1 MTLTFLM
8 IIFYFL
14 VQVPSVQRWGVNK
27 LTAYFEEQWGANVK
41 IDGFR
46 LGFTE
51 MLAIEGLLMETP
63 QGDTL
68 IAIGELRC
76 SFNAHLMSLVMS
88 RLDLSSLYLKDVY
101 VNLIR
106 EDGVYNYQ
114 FIVDYFKT
122 GGSDGGKKPFRLKL
136 EEVSLVNVNFLMD
149 QKDKGFK
156 MRSSIPAGTMQLND
170 MSLPDAVFDFS
181 SIWINKPEIEISIS
195 EDTRD
200 IITQKDIVEVI
211 EDALESDTIEDPDFK
226 ILAERFLLDGG
237 NFRMYN
243 NTTYEFEDSQ
253 KDAFDD
259 NYIDLNDIHI
269 ELESVSVAEVDVA
282 AEICLIKFKTA
293 SGWELSRL
301 QAGQFRMNAQMIQL
315 EQFDLQTPT
324 SHLKD
329 ALTFRFRSFSDFS
342 EFEDKIMMDAR
353 LNESYLSMQDLFYFA
368 PQLKNNRFFIN
379 HNKDK
384 IVLSGRV
391 RGRVNNLRGEDLLI
405 TLPGNTTFSGEF
417 SGRDFST
424 PNETILNIEIEDLNT
439 NIQSIKQLIP
449 GLSLPENFNKLG
461 RIRFSGRFDGFY
473 EDFVT
478 FGTLQTDLGQI
489 KTDIQMN
496 IVEGTSKATY
506 RGKLEANNF
515 NLSKWIDNDEFGR
528 ISFKAEV
535 KNGTGLTLETVNAN
549 MVASVSS
556 LVFRKYEYKNIQF
569 IGSLKRNL
577 ISGKLNVKDEN
588 MDFTFDGTID
598 YLSEYPEFDF
608 VSEINNL
615 DLFALNLVNKPLTV
629 SGDIKSNIK
638 IRDISS
644 MHGTASLK
652 DVVISGGEKSFTVID
667 SLNIIASFIDQPY
680 KTFELYSDIL
690 DLSLLG
696 QYDFT
701 SIYPAITNILVRK
714 HPNFSTLLGIQ
725 DENANIQSNDFAFDL
740 HLKDSRNLL
749 ENFNIPI
756 GRIRDFKFNG
766 NFTNQLNS
774 SFQYEIN
781 QLVLPSFTMEN
792 VQIDSLLLVA
802 YGNDNSS
809 DLIFNFRH
817 GLIAGVEIVPLD
829 GNITLNNDT
838 LAFNFGSA
846 SIMKSFE
853 NLDINGK
860 FFMVDDKYHVSF
872 DFLEFEALNNR
883 WKIAEK
889 NFIQFS
895 DSSIYT
901 RNLRFS
907 NGDGMID
914 ISSTGNFGALIQG
927 NDIDIA
933 IFNKSLENTG
943 LKLIGDASFKAE
955 IDNIKTME
963 GLRIETGIRHFG
975 LNDLLL
981 GKLNAN
987 ATMNDTK
994 SNLIFNA
1001 DIGDIEK
1008 TLHLDGYYVLPG
1020 SDMAGKKYIYEMEA
1034 EFDHFPL
1041 KVSEFFLNDLIKDT
1055 EGTVLGK
1062 FTMKG
1067 DSLLREVG
1075 GEIRIVNAASRLAFL
1090 GTRYTID
1097 DAVVKINNTFI
1108 DLDSIILGDDLNNKA
1123 LLRGGMSHSLFDDIR
1138 MNLRISSPMFQVLNL
1153 QKGENDLFYGKA
1165 QGKIDVQI
1173 GGSFEETDITVVAE
1187 TGPNSVISIPLSSA
1201 KEAQEQNF
1209 IVFINREDG
1218 TQENNKVA
1226 SLKGLSLLMNV
1237 AITPDAELQ
1246 LIFDERTGDIIKG
1259 SGRGNI
1265 VMELPRNGDFQMNGE
1280 FEIEKGEYPF
1290 KALVVLDK
1298 AFSVKRGGTIIWY
1311 GDPLNAYIDLEA
1323 EYKGLRTSP
1332 YNFISDYIRGD
1343 ENITK
1348 EAKKPTD
1355 VDLALKLTGPLL
1367 QPAIQFDIQF
1377 PTLVGEL
1384 KNYADNKL
1392 RTISADPNE
1401 LNRVAI
1407 GLLAFRG
1414 FLPQASDLLS
1424 TSAISSTL
1432 SSTLTEWVTNQMRVY
1447 VNEYLLDTLS
1457 RNSFISGLDLDFGL
1471 ILNPDFADRDL
1482 QELPGLGQSQ
1492 FFIRPRFQLFDDRV
1506 LVDFGLNTIGNL
1518 DSETGGG
1525 FGGDINVEYAFGLAR
1540 RLRLRFYSQDQP
1552 AVFGRR
1558 TMFGTGLVYRREYD
1572 TFSDIFRFRR
1582 KTYTPAPAT
1591 IKTEE
1596 DPDVSGDK

>member
-1 MTLTFLM
+1 M
-8 IIFYFL
+8 ILLYFL

-27 LTAYFEEQWGANVK
+27 LTNYFEEQWGANVK

-63 QGDTL
+63 GGDTL
-68 IAIGELRC
+68 IAIGELRV
-76 SFNAHLMSLVMS
+76 SFNAHLMSLVMN

-101 VNLIR
+101 FNMVR

-114 FIVDYFKT
+114 FIIDYFKT
-122 GGSDGGKKPFRLKL
+122 GDSGGKKKPFRLKL
-136 EEVSLVNVNFLMD
+136 NEVSLVNVNFLLD
-149 QKDKGFK
+149 QKDKGFR
-156 MRSSIPAGTMQLND
+156 MRSTIPAGTMQLND
-170 MSLPDAVFDFS
+170 MSLPEATFDFS
-181 SIWINKPEIEISIS
+181 SIWINKPDVEISIT
-195 EDTRD
+195 EDTRPMITEED
-200 IITQKDIVEVI
+200 IIEVI
-211 EDALESDTIEDPDFK
+211 EEALESDIPEEPDFRVM
-226 ILAERFLLDGG
+226 AERFLLSGG
-237 NFRMYN
+237 KFRMHN
-243 NTTYEFEDSQ
+243 KKTYDWENRQ
-253 KDAFDD
+253 KDAFD
-259 NYIDLNDIHI
+259 NHYIDLNQVNI
-269 ELESVSVAEVDVA
+269 ELESVVVADINVEAV
-282 AEICLIKFKTA
+282 ICMINFKTE
-293 SGWELSRL
+293 SGFDLTRL
-301 QAGQFRMNAQMIQL
+301 QAGQFRMNSQMIQL
-315 EQFDLQTPT
+315 EQFDIQTPT

-329 ALTFRFRSFSDFS
+329 ALTFRFRSFKDFSDF
-342 EFEDKIMMDAR
+342 EGKIMMDAG
-353 LNESYLSMQDLFYFA
+353 LKDSYLSMQDLFYFA
-368 PQLKNNRFFIN
+368 PQLKSNRFFIN
-379 HNKDK
+379 HSKDK
-384 IVLSGRV
+384 IVLSGNV
-391 RGRVNNLRGEDLLI
+391 RGRVNNLRGNDLFMI
-405 TLPGNTTFSGEF
+405 LPGNTTFRGEF
-417 SGRDFST
+417 SGRDFTT
-424 PNETILNIEIEDLNT
+424 PSETILNINIEDLNT
-439 NIQSIKQLIP
+439 NIQSLKQLIP
-449 GLSLPENFNKLG
+449 GLSLPDNFNKLG

-478 FGTLQTDLGQI
+478 YGTLQTDLGQI
-489 KTDIQMN
+489 KTDIQLN
-496 IVEGTSKATY
+496 IVEGTSKASY
-506 RGKLEANNF
+506 RGKLEVNNF
-515 NLSKWIDNDEFGR
+515 NLSKWIDNEDFGR

-556 LVFRKYEYKNIQF
+556 LVFRKYDYKNIQF
-569 IGSLKRNL
+569 TGALKRNL
-577 ISGKLNVKDEN
+577 ISGKLNVNDEN

-615 DLFALNLVNKPLTV
+615 DLFALNLVNKPLIV
-629 SGDIKSNIK
+629 SGDIQSNIK

-644 MHGTASLK
+644 MDGTASLK

-667 SLNIIASFIDQPY
+667 SIYISASFIDQPF
-680 KTFELYSDIL
+680 KTFELSSDL
-690 DLSLLG
+690 VNLSLLG

-701 SIYPAITNILVRK
+701 SIYPAIVNILVKK
-714 HPNFSTLLGIQ
+714 HPNFSTLLGIK
-725 DENANIQSNDFAFDL
+725 DAPETIQSNDFAFDL
-740 HLKDSRNLL
+740 ELKDSRNIFDI
-749 ENFNIPI
+749 FNIPVD
-756 GRIRDFKFNG
+756 RIRDLRFNG
-766 NFTNQLNS
+766 SFINQNNS
-774 SFQYEIN
+774 AFQFEIN
-781 QLVLPSFTMEN
+781 QLVLPSFSMAN

-809 DLIFNFRH
+809 DLIFNFTH
-817 GLIAGVEIVPLD
+817 GVIAGVDIKPLD
-829 GNITLNNDT
+829 GNVTLNNDT

-846 SIMKSFE
+846 SVMKSFE

-860 FFMVDDKYHVSF
+860 FFMVGDKYHVSF
-872 DFLEFEALNNR
+872 DFLEFEGLNNR

-907 NGDGMID
+907 NGQGIID
-914 ISSTGNFGALIQG
+914 ISSRDDFGALIQG

-933 IFNKSLENTG
+933 IFNKSLEDTG
-943 LKLIGDASFKAE
+943 FKFSGDASFKAE
-955 IDNIKTME
+955 IDNIKTLE
-963 GLRIETGIRHFG
+963 GLRIETGIRRFG
-975 LNDLLL
+975 LNDLQL
-981 GKLNAN
+981 GKLNAR
-987 ATMNDTK
+987 ATMDDTR
-994 SNLIFNA
+994 SNLIFSA
-1001 DIGDIEK
+1001 DVGDIEQ
-1008 TLHLDGYYVLPG
+1008 TLHVNGYYVLPG
-1020 SDMAGKKYIYEMEA
+1020 SDLAGKKYIYELEA
-1034 EFDHFPL
+1034 DFDHFPL
-1041 KVSEFFLNDLIKDT
+1041 KVSEFFLNNLIKDT

-1062 FTMKG
+1062 FSMKG
-1067 DSLLREVG
+1067 DSLLREVD
-1075 GEIRIVNAASRLAFL
+1075 GELRILNAASRLSFL
-1090 GTRYTID
+1090 GTRYTIPD
-1097 DAVVKINNTFI
+1097 GLVKINNTYI
-1108 DLDSIILGDDLNNKA
+1108 NLDSIVLGDDLNNRA
-1123 LLRGGMSHSLFDDIR
+1123 LLRGGMTHSLFDKIR

-1153 QKGENDLFYGKA
+1153 QKDENDLFYGKA
-1165 QGKIDVQI
+1165 QAKIDVQI
-1173 GGSFEETDITVVAE
+1173 GGTFEETDITVVAE

-1201 KEAQEQNF
+1201 KEAKEQNF

-1218 TQENNKVA
+1218 SQEDNKVA

-1506 LVDFGLNTIGNL
+1506 VVDFGLNTIGNL
-1518 DSETGGG
+1518 NAETGGG
-1525 FGGDINVEYAFGLAR
+1525 FGGDINVEYAFGMAR
-1540 RLRLRFYSQDQP
+1540 RMRLRFYSQDQP

-1558 TMFGTGLVYRREYD
+1558 TVFGTGLVYRREYD

-1582 KTYTPAPAT
+1582 QTYTPAPST
-1591 IKTEE
+1591 IKIEE
-1596 DPDVSGDK
+1596 DPDVSGGK

>member
-1 MTLTFLM
+1 M
-8 IIFYFL
+8 IVIYFV
-14 VQVPSVQRWGVNK
+14 VQIPSVQRWGVNK

-101 VNLIR
+101 FNMIR
-106 EDGVYNYQ
+106 EEGVYNYQ
-114 FIVDYFKT
+114 FIADYFKT
-122 GGSDGGKKPFRLKL
+122 GDSGDKKKPFRLKL
-136 EEVSLVNVNFLMD
+136 EEVSLVKVNFLLD
-149 QKDKGFK
+149 QKDKGFRL
-156 MRSSIPAGTMQLND
+156 RSSIPAGSMQFND
-170 MSLPDAVFDFS
+170 ISLPDALFDFS
-181 SIWINKPEIEISIS
+181 SIWINKPDVEISIS
-195 EDTRD
+195 EDRRD
-200 IITQKDIVEVI
+200 IQTEEDIIEVI
-211 EDALESDTIEDPDFK
+211 EEALETDTLADPDFR
-226 ILAERFLLDGG
+226 IIAQRFLLDGG
-237 NFRMYN
+237 NFRMHN
-243 NTTYEFEDSQ
+243 NRTYDWEKRQ
-253 KDAFDD
+253 KDAFDSQF
-259 NYIDLNDIHI
+259 IDLNDVYI
-269 ELESVSVAEVDVA
+269 ELESVSVAEVDVEA
-282 AEICLIKFKTA
+282 VICMIRFKTE
-293 SGWELSRL
+293 SGFDLQRL

-329 ALTFRFRSFSDFS
+329 ALTFRFRSFEDFDD
-342 EFEDKIMMDAR
+342 FEGKIMMDAG
-353 LNESYLSMQDLFYFA
+353 LKDSYLSMQDLFYFS

-384 IVLSGRV
+384 IVLTGRV

-405 TLPGNTTFSGEF
+405 TLPGNTTFKGEF
-417 SGRDFST
+417 SGRDFTT
-424 PNETILNIEIEDLNT
+424 PNETILNINIEDLNT

-449 GLSLPENFNKLG
+449 GLTLPENFNKLG

-478 FGTLQTDLGQI
+478 YGTLQTDLGQI

-496 IVEGTSKATY
+496 IVEGTSKASY
-506 RGKLEANNF
+506 RGKIEANNF
-515 NLSKWIDNDEFGR
+515 NLSKWIDNEDFGR

-535 KNGTGLTLETVNAN
+535 KNGIGLTLETVNAN

-556 LVFRKYEYKNIQF
+556 LVFKKYEYKNIQF
-569 IGSLKRNL
+569 NGSLKRNL

-615 DLFALNLVNKPLTV
+615 DLFALNLVNKPLIV

-644 MHGTASLK
+644 MDGTASLK

-667 SLNIIASFIDQPY
+667 SLYITASFIDQPY
-680 KTFELYSDIL
+680 KTFELSSDIL

-701 SIYPAITNILVRK
+701 SIYPAITNILVNK
-714 HPNFSTLLGIQ
+714 HPNFSTLLGIK
-725 DENANIQSNDFAFDL
+725 DVPETIHSNDFAFDL
-740 HLKDSRNLL
+740 NLKDSRNLL
-749 ENFNIPI
+749 DIFNIPI
-756 GRIRDFKFNG
+756 DRIRDLKFNG
-766 NFTNQLNS
+766 SFINQGNA

-781 QLVLPSFTMEN
+781 QLVLPSFSMAN

-802 YGNDNSS
+802 YGNDDNS
-809 DLIFNFRH
+809 DLIFNFTH
-817 GLIAGVEIVPLD
+817 GIISGVDIKPLD

-846 SIMKSFE
+846 SILKSFE

-860 FFMVDDKYHVSF
+860 FFMVEDKYHVSF

-907 NGDGMID
+907 NGQGIID
-914 ISSTGNFGALIQG
+914 ISSVENFGALIQG

-933 IFNKSLENTG
+933 IFNKSLESTG
-943 LKLIGDASFKAE
+943 FKFTGDASFKAE
-955 IDNIKTME
+955 IDNIKTLE
-963 GLRIETGIRHFG
+963 GLRVETGIRRFG
-975 LNDLLL
+975 LNDLQL
-981 GKLNAN
+981 GKLNASAN
-987 ATMNDTK
+987 MTDSK

-1001 DIGDIEK
+1001 NIGDVDK
-1008 TLHLDGYYVLPG
+1008 TLYVNGYYVLPG
-1020 SDMAGKKYIYEMEA
+1020 SDMTGKKYIYELDA
-1034 EFDHFPL
+1034 DFDHFPL
-1041 KVSEFFLNDLIKDT
+1041 KVSEFFLNNLIKDT

-1062 FTMKG
+1062 FSLKG

-1075 GEIRIVNAASRLAFL
+1075 GELRILNAASRLSFL
-1090 GTRYTID
+1090 GTRYTIPD
-1097 DAVVKINNTFI
+1097 GLVKINNTYI
-1108 DLDSIILGDDLNNKA
+1108 NLDSIILGDDLNNKA
-1123 LLRGGMSHSLFDDIR
+1123 LLRGGMTHSLFDDIR

-1153 QKGENDLFYGKA
+1153 QKDENDLFYGKA

-1173 GGSFEETDITVVAE
+1173 GGTFEETDITVVAE

-1201 KEAQEQNF
+1201 KEAKEQNF
-1209 IVFINREDG
+1209 IIFINREDG
-1218 TQENNKVA
+1218 SQEANKVA
-1226 SLKGLSLLMNV
+1226 SLKGLNLLMNV

-1246 LIFDERTGDIIKG
+1246 LIFDERTGDVIKG

-1355 VDLALKLTGPLL
+1355 VDLSLKLTGQLL

-1506 LVDFGLNTIGNL
+1506 VVDFGLNTIGNL
-1518 DSETGGG
+1518 NTETGGG

-1540 RLRLRFYSQDQP
+1540 RLRLRLYSQDQP

-1558 TMFGTGLVYRREYD
+1558 TVFGTGLVYRREYD
-1572 TFSDIFRFRR
+1572 SFSDIFRFRR
-1582 KTYTPAPAT
+1582 QSYTPPPAT
-1591 IKTEE
+1591 LKTED
-1596 DPDVSGDK
+1596 DPEVSGDK